1 MIRKTYIALSLGIL
15 FCCLAGA
22 PAWAAKKAKT
32 PDSAKPA
39 KASRPNSKVDINNA
53 SEAELD
59 KLPGIGPAMAKKIV
73 AGRPYSSADDL
84 RKAGI
89 PAKTVQNIAPMVTVG
104 TPAAAATPS
113 ARSKRATPS
122 ATPAPQSANTAAT
135 PAARSMP
142 AATPQRPPQAG
153 MVWVNLDTKVY
164 HREGHRWYGKTKNGK
179 FMSEADAVKAGYRL
193 SKE

>member
-1 MIRKTYIALSLGIL
+1 MIRKTHTALSLGIL
-15 FCCLAGA
+15 FCYLVGA
-22 PAWAAKKAKT
+22 PAWAAKKAKAA
-32 PDSAKPA
+32 DSAKPA
-39 KASRPNSKVDINNA
+39 KASQPNLKVDINNA

-113 ARSKRATPS
+113 ARSKRAAPS
-122 ATPAPQSANTAAT
+122 PTPAPQSANTSAA
-135 PAARSMP
+135 P

-179 FMSEADAVKAGYRL
+179 FMNEADAVNAGYRL